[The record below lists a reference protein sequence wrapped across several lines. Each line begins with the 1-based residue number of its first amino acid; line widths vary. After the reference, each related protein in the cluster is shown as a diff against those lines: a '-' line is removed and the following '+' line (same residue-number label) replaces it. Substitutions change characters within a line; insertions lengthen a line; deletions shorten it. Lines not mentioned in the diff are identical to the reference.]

1 MPTAAKKTIRAPK
14 KEEPEKANNNEVVAI
29 HEFFDRRSGLDV
41 RFLWRNKGV
50 SRYRVAWWN
59 QDRDNIFESYFIAV
73 YKTPDGFVVEDKT
86 ERNGNVRR
94 NDINEIDKSK
104 PKRKSK
110 NTTQNKAPTKVSGDS
125 PKRRRKR
132 SADGDNP
139 SSSTNTA

>member
-59 QDRDNIFESYFIAV
+59 QDRDNIFESYFMCSH
-73 YKTPDGFVVEDKT
+73 
-86 ERNGNVRR
+86 RR
-94 NDINEIDKSK
+94 N
-104 PKRKSK
+104 
-110 NTTQNKAPTKVSGDS
+110 
-125 PKRRRKR
+125 
-132 SADGDNP
+132 
-139 SSSTNTA
+139 